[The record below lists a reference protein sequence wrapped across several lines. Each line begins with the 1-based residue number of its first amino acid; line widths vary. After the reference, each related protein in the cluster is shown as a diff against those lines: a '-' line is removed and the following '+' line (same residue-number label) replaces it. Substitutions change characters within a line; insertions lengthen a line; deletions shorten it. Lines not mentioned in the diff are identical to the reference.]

1 MKLSDFLNKLR
12 KKLYMFFTAILFYF
26 LGLLKRRDY
35 EKNLDLLKSY
45 NFISLRM

>member
-12 KKLYMFFTAILFYF
+12 RKIAVVFAAILFYF

-35 EKNLDLLKSY
+35 EKKS
-45 NFISLRM
+45 